1 MVSKQ
6 NKTQNKTEESSFLIY
21 IVQACEKKKLLEKLV
36 HYNTTVAR
44 CSNYKVAGC
53 VGKEAFRSGWSNP
66 RQTVRTKT
74 VLETNLHYGVWL
86 FLLYWPL
93 DINKNLTNKLSLQS
107 TKESCPEKWNKSNKY
122 TLSFFPNISIPQ
134 QKQLRND
141 KVLKFYIK
149 INK

>member
-1 MVSKQ
+1 MYRHVK
-6 NKTQNKTEESSFLIY
+6 
-21 IVQACEKKKLLEKLV
+21 KKKLLEKLV
-36 HYNTTVAR
+36 LYNTTVAR
-44 CSNYKVAGC
+44 CSNYKVGC
-53 VGKEAFRSGWSNP
+53 VGKEAFRSGWSNT

-122 TLSFFPNISIPQ
+122 TLSFFPNIGIPQ